1 MATPDNTRLVNI
13 LEKVAISALFLIV
26 SWQYNAQA
34 KLEDRVYN
42 LQAESFTE
50 AKARVLEDRIS
61 KSIDGVRLHV
71 DNQISSMRT
80 DMNSKLDILIK
91 MNQNQQ
97 DNYSDKRR

>member
-1 MATPDNTRLVNI
+1 MATNETKENTRLVNV
-13 LEKVAISALFLIV
+13 LEKVAISALFLIC
-26 SWQYNAQA
+26 SWQWSSLG

-71 DNQISSMRT
+71 DNQISAMRT
-80 DMNSKLDILIK
+80 DLNSKLDLLIK
-91 MNQNQQ
+91 MQ
-97 DNYSDKRR
+97 SKEK

>member
-1 MATPDNTRLVNI
+1 MNDETKENTRLVNV
-13 LEKVAISALFLIV
+13 LEKVAISALFLIC
-26 SWQYNAQA
+26 SWQWSSLG

-71 DNQISSMRT
+71 DNQISAMRT
-80 DMNSKLDILIK
+80 DLNSKLDLLIK
-91 MNQNQQ
+91 MQ
-97 DNYSDKRR
+97 SKEK

>member
-1 MATPDNTRLVNI
+1 MATDETKENTRLVNV

-26 SWQYNAQA
+26 SWQWSSLG

-71 DNQISSMRT
+71 DNQISAMRT
-80 DMNSKLDILIK
+80 DLNSKLDLLIK
-91 MNQNQQ
+91 MQ
-97 DNYSDKRR
+97 SKEK

>member
-1 MATPDNTRLVNI
+1 MANPENIRLVNI
-13 LEKVAISALFLIV
+13 LEKVAISALFLV
-26 SWQYNAQA
+26 ASWQYNAQV

-71 DNQISSMRT
+71 DNQISSMRA
-80 DMNSKLDILIK
+80 DMNSKLDLLIK

-97 DNYSDKRR
+97 DYNAKHK

>member
-1 MATPDNTRLVNI
+1 MATDETKENTRLVNV
-13 LEKVAISALFLIV
+13 LEKVAISALFLIC
-26 SWQYNAQA
+26 SWQWSSLG

-71 DNQISSMRT
+71 DNQISAMRT
-80 DMNSKLDILIK
+80 DINSKLDLLIK
-91 MNQNQQ
+91 MQ
-97 DNYSDKRR
+97 SKEK

>member
-1 MATPDNTRLVNI
+1 MAFLEQKENGRLVNI
-13 LEKVAISALFLIV
+13 LEKVAISALFLVV
-26 SWQYNAQA
+26 SWQWNAIT

-71 DNQISSMRT
+71 DNQISSMRS
-80 DMNSKLDILIK
+80 DMNSKLDLLIK
-91 MNQNQQ
+91 MQSKEQ
-97 DNYSDKRR
+97 

>member
-1 MATPDNTRLVNI
+1 MVSDETKENTRLVNV

-26 SWQYNAQA
+26 SWQWSSLG

-71 DNQISSMRT
+71 DNQITSMRT
-80 DMNSKLDILIK
+80 DMNSKLDLLIK
-91 MNQNQQ
+91 MQ
-97 DNYSDKRR
+97 SKEK

>member
-1 MATPDNTRLVNI
+1 MASDETKENTRLVNV

-26 SWQYNAQA
+26 SWQWSSLG

-71 DNQISSMRT
+71 DNQISAMRT
-80 DMNSKLDILIK
+80 DLNSKLDLLIK
-91 MNQNQQ
+91 MQ
-97 DNYSDKRR
+97 SKEK

>member
-71 DNQISSMRT
+71 DNQISSMRA
-80 DMNSKLDILIK
+80 DMNSKLDLLIK

-97 DNYSDKRR
+97 DNYNDKRR

>member
-1 MATPDNTRLVNI
+1 MNDEAKENTRLVNV

-26 SWQYNAQA
+26 SWQWSSLG

-71 DNQISSMRT
+71 DNQITSMRT
-80 DMNSKLDILIK
+80 DMNSKLDLLIK
-91 MNQNQQ
+91 MQ
-97 DNYSDKRR
+97 SKEK

>member
-1 MATPDNTRLVNI
+1 MNDEAKENTRLVNV

-26 SWQYNAQA
+26 SWQWSSLG

-71 DNQISSMRT
+71 DNQISAMRT
-80 DMNSKLDILIK
+80 DMNSKLDLLIK
-91 MNQNQQ
+91 MQ
-97 DNYSDKRR
+97 SKEK

>member
-1 MATPDNTRLVNI
+1 MNDETKENTRLVNV
-13 LEKVAISALFLIV
+13 LEKVAISALFLIC
-26 SWQYNAQA
+26 SWQWNSLG

-71 DNQISSMRT
+71 DNQISAMRT
-80 DMNSKLDILIK
+80 DMNSKLDLLIK
-91 MNQNQQ
+91 MQ
-97 DNYSDKRR
+97 SKEK

>member
-1 MATPDNTRLVNI
+1 MNDETKENTRLVHV
-13 LEKVAISALFLIV
+13 LEKVAISALFLIC
-26 SWQYNAQA
+26 SWQWSSLG

-71 DNQISSMRT
+71 DNQISAMRT
-80 DMNSKLDILIK
+80 DMNSKLDLLIK
-91 MNQNQQ
+91 MQ
-97 DNYSDKRR
+97 SKEK

>member
-1 MATPDNTRLVNI
+1 MATNETKENTRLVNV
-13 LEKVAISALFLIV
+13 LEKVAISALFLIC
-26 SWQYNAQA
+26 SWQWSSLG

-71 DNQISSMRT
+71 DNQISAMRT
-80 DMNSKLDILIK
+80 DINSKLDLLIK
-91 MNQNQQ
+91 MQ
-97 DNYSDKRR
+97 SKEK

>member
-1 MATPDNTRLVNI
+1 MVSLEQKENGRLVNI
-13 LEKVAISALFLIV
+13 LEKVAISALFLVV
-26 SWQYNAQA
+26 SWQWNAIT

-71 DNQISSMRT
+71 DNQINSMRS
-80 DMNSKLDILIK
+80 DMNSKLDLLIK
-91 MNQNQQ
+91 MQ
-97 DNYSDKRR
+97 SKE

>member
-1 MATPDNTRLVNI
+1 MNDEAKESTRLVNV
-13 LEKVAISALFLIV
+13 LEKVAISALFLIC
-26 SWQYNAQA
+26 SWQWSSLG

-71 DNQISSMRT
+71 DNQISAMRT
-80 DMNSKLDILIK
+80 DMNSKLDLLIK
-91 MNQNQQ
+91 MQ
-97 DNYSDKRR
+97 SKEK

>member
-1 MATPDNTRLVNI
+1 MINENNTGDRLTGI
-13 LEKVAISALFLIV
+13 LEKIAVAALFLIA
-26 SWQYNAQA
+26 SYQYNSLT

-71 DNQISSMRT
+71 DNQISAMRA
-80 DMNSKLDILIK
+80 DMNGKLDLLIK
-91 MNQNQQ
+91 MQSQQ
-97 DNYSDKRR
+97 DKR

>member
-1 MATPDNTRLVNI
+1 MATNSTTENNRLVNI
-13 LEKVAISALFLIV
+13 LEKVAISALFLLV
-26 SWQYNAQA
+26 SWQWSSLG

-80 DMNSKLDILIK
+80 DMNSKLDLLIK
-91 MNQNQQ
+91 MQGRE
-97 DNYSDKRR
+97 K

>member
-1 MATPDNTRLVNI
+1 MNDEAKENTRLVNV

-26 SWQYNAQA
+26 SWQWSSLS

-61 KSIDGVRLHV
+61 RSIDGVRLHV
-71 DNQISSMRT
+71 DNQISAMRT
-80 DMNSKLDILIK
+80 DMNSKLDLLIK
-91 MNQNQQ
+91 MQ
-97 DNYSDKRR
+97 SKEK